1 MLHRLQACE
10 LVFVSSQAPGEEVL
24 EYYTSLVP
32 ANRRASV
39 LTRFRIVVVSDS
51 TPRSVAAKLLDR
63 PDLLEALRMSFAG
76 RPVFIEPWYVTDLEV
91 EVAVQLGAPINGT
104 APNLWP
110 LGYKSAG
117 RRLFAQAGVPV
128 PVGREDV
135 RTVGEVVAG
144 IAAIRSAHPAAPGVV
159 IKHDNRGG
167 GDGNVVLDLCPV
179 GGGPAAEE
187 QIRARYTNAAPR
199 DDTILTTNATMP
211 NRNRL
216 ARV

>member
-1 MLHRLQACE
+1 
-10 LVFVSSQAPGEEVL
+10 
-24 EYYTSLVP
+24 
-32 ANRRASV
+32 
-39 LTRFRIVVVSDS
+39 
-51 TPRSVAAKLLDR
+51 
-63 PDLLEALRMSFAG
+63 MSFAG

-167 GDGNVVLDLCPV
+167 GDGNVVLDLCLV

-211 NRNRL
+211 NGTALHVSEFPGPSSSRPGKSQSPAGTMATATNTNTTRRAAPVRDML
-216 ARV
+216 VGLPSRACITSPPPNTTQVQTVRRDRRCCWL